1 MVNGIFKKKK
11 RYVIRSSKGEMAADI
26 INYVLLF
33 VLSLCFI
40 LPFFYVISISF
51 STEKAIGM
59 HGMTLIPKE
68 WSLDAY
74 KFLFRE
80 GGVIIQAYKN
90 TIIITVLTTVI
101 SILVTAGMAY
111 PLSKVNL
118 PYRQAFMYYVLFSM
132 LFGGGMIPTYLVV
145 TKLYNLKYSIWS
157 VILTSSYSAWN
168 MIIMKNFFAQLPHD
182 IEEAALIDGAN
193 EIKIFMSIVLPLSKP
208 IIATL
213 SLFVAVGQWNNWF
226 GPLMYLNN
234 TETPT
239 LMLFLKNI
247 ISSSLNIGNQFG
259 SGPSS
264 EPPPTQ
270 SVQMATVVACTL
282 PIVCVYPFLQKYFAS
297 GVLVGGVKG

>member
-1 MVNGIFKKKK
+1 MVKFNRKK
-11 RYVIRSSKGEMAADI
+11 RYVIRSSKGEMAADV

-33 VLSLCFI
+33 ILSLCFVV
-40 LPFFYVISISF
+40 PFVYVLSISF
-51 STEKAIGM
+51 STEEAIGM
-59 HGMTLIPKE
+59 YGMTLFPKE
-68 WSLDAY
+68 WSIEAY
-74 KFLFRE
+74 KFLFRS
-80 GGVIIQAYKN
+80 GGVILKAYKN
-90 TIIITVLTTVI
+90 TIVITVLTTVI
-101 SILVTAGMAY
+101 SIFITGGLAY
-111 PLSKVNL
+111 PLSKEKL
-118 PYRQAFMYYVLFSM
+118 PYRNVFMYYVLFAM
-132 LFGGGMIPTYLVV
+132 LFGGGLIPTYLVV

-193 EIKIFMSIVLPLSKP
+193 EIKIFVSIVLPLSKP

-226 GPLMYLNN
+226 GPLMYLKN
-234 TETPT
+234 TDTPT
-239 LMLFLKNI
+239 LMLFLKGI
-247 ISSSLNIGNQFG
+247 ISSSLNIGNQFD
-259 SGPSS
+259 STDV
-264 EPPPTQ
+264 PPTQ